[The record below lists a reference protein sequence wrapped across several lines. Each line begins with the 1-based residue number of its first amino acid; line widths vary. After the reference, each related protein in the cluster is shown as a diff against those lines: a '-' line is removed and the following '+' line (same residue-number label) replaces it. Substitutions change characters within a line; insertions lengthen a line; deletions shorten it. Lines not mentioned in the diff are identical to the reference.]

1 MALLNG
7 ILLILAGLG
16 AMGFGLLI
24 FYALLPL
31 FYAFF
36 GFGVG
41 YWLGALLMNSPPGD
55 ASFIKFLFALGGCI
69 LFAGAAYF
77 LEPYRRVLIGIGLG
91 ALVGAMI
98 ASALGLTG
106 VFGFIIMVLAG
117 VGGALVTLA
126 VFDQFIIVLSA
137 IGGAGLA
144 MDGTHLLLPSLG
156 LVDRTAIGNGSMV
169 PLIVWVVLAAV
180 GMGWQFAN
188 ITKWTGAVSAGK

>member
-36 GFGVG
+36 GYGVG
-41 YWLGALLMNSPPGD
+41 YWLGSIITNAPPGD
-55 ASFIKFLFALGGCI
+55 SNFIKFLFALGGCI

-77 LEPYRRVLIGIGLG
+77 LEPYRRILIGIGLG
-91 ALVGAMI
+91 SLVGAMV

-106 VFGFIIMVLAG
+106 VFGFIIMVLA
-117 VGGALVTLA
+117 
-126 VFDQFIIVLSA
+126 
-137 IGGAGLA
+137 
-144 MDGTHLLLPSLG
+144 
-156 LVDRTAIGNGSMV
+156 
-169 PLIVWVVLAAV
+169 
-180 GMGWQFAN
+180 
-188 ITKWTGAVSAGK
+188 